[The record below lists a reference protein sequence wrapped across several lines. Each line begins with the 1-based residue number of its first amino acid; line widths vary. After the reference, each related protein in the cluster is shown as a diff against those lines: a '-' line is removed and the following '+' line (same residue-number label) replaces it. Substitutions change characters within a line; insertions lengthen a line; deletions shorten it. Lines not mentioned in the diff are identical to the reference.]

1 MAKVME
7 REAKETKQEKKGKD
21 LQALINQQVANWAVL
36 DIKIHQHH
44 WFVKGPNFYPLHA
57 KFEEL
62 YNEAALTMD
71 ELAERLLALG
81 GTPVSTTKEITEL
94 ASVKEHA
101 PLKSADDMV
110 QSLCDDFSLLIEETG
125 QAMEVAEKEEDEGT
139 HDMLNE
145 LRTKLQKHVWMMKAH
160 LGK

>member
-7 REAKETKQEKKGKD
+7 REAKETKQSKRGKD
-21 LQALINQQVANWAVL
+21 LHTLINQQVANWAVL

-44 WFVKGPNFYPLHA
+44 WFVKGPQFYALHI

-62 YNEAALTMD
+62 YNEAALNMD

-81 GTPVSTTKEITEL
+81 GSPVSTTKEFTEF
-94 ASVKEHA
+94 ATVKEHA

-110 QSLCDDFSLLIEETG
+110 QSLCDDFSMMIEETG
-125 QAMEVAEKEEDEGT
+125 EAMEVAEKEGDEGT

-145 LRTKLQKHVWMMKAH
+145 LRTQLQKHVWMMKAY